1 MRDNQTLDHWARCG
15 GTASSGPP
23 RGCGPVEAL
32 TLTQV
37 SEELNVSR
45 AHVYRLVRRGEL
57 TAIQVGCRR
66 AWLVE
71 RAMLEEFI
79 TDAYRRTAE
88 ITDAYRRTAEIT
100 DAYRRTAEITDA
112 YRRTGAGAPADGSVT
127 GTADR
132 PLTSL
137 PATRWHAVATTRRS
151 PGPPS

>member
-1 MRDNQTLDHWARCG
+1 MDMRDKQALDHRARCG
-15 GTASSGPP
+15 GPASSGPS
-23 RGCGPVEAL
+23 RGCGPAETL

-57 TAIQVGCRR
+57 TGIRVGCRR

-88 ITDAYRRTAEIT
+88 IL
-100 DAYRRTAEITDA
+100 
-112 YRRTGAGAPADGSVT
+112 
-127 GTADR
+127 DR
-132 PLTSL
+132 P
-137 PATRWHAVATTRRS
+137 PTR
-151 PGPPS
+151 

>member
-1 MRDNQTLDHWARCG
+1 VTDTRRAVNQAVGWIWWAVGGHPRDTRPPVVDMRDKQALDHRARCG
-15 GTASSGPP
+15 GTASSGPS
-23 RGCGPVEAL
+23 RGCGPAETL

-57 TAIQVGCRR
+57 TGIRVGCRR

-88 ITDAYRRTAEIT
+88 IL
-100 DAYRRTAEITDA
+100 
-112 YRRTGAGAPADGSVT
+112 
-127 GTADR
+127 DR
-132 PLTSL
+132 P
-137 PATRWHAVATTRRS
+137 PTR
-151 PGPPS
+151 